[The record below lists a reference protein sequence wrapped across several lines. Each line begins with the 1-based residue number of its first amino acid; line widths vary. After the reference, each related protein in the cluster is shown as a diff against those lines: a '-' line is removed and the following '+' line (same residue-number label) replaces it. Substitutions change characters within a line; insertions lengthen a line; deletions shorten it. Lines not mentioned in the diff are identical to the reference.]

1 MKGQDE
7 LVKKFKQRTGEPFMT
22 QDPLCTYA
30 HVWLIKEAIEQ
41 AKSADPKAIRDALAK
56 IDVSAGPAVSAF
68 YPPRVKFDERGR
80 RVGATPLIVQ
90 WQDGEPY
97 TVIPTAVATRPI
109 ASHK

>member
-1 MKGQDE
+1 
-7 LVKKFKQRTGEPFMT
+7 
-22 QDPLCTYA
+22 
-30 HVWLIKEAIEQ
+30 
-41 AKSADPKAIRDALAK
+41 
-56 IDVSAGPAVSAF
+56 VSAF

-109 ASHK
+109 AWHK